1 MDKFNDEE
9 FQKKYLKIKKKLAIN
24 KNSVEF
30 PKVFVLGGQPGAGKS
45 TLTSKIEE
53 SMGKNIIAI
62 NGDDFRSSHPNYDNL
77 IKTYGDDSVLYT
89 QKFSNAVTEKLIEDL
104 GNEKYNLIVEGTL
117 RTTEAP
123 LKTSKLLHS
132 KGYSTNLNIVCVKPE
147 FSYLG
152 TLERYQEMKKNGL
165 IARATPKESHDNVV
179 VSFAENLSKIYSEKE
194 FDNIEIFTRE
204 GKSLYSLKDTPN
216 INPGEIIKK
225 EFDRELTIEEKQKLI
240 ESYKK
245 IKEKLNE
252 NNKNFQE
259 VTKFLRT
266 VNKNYNCLTGN
277 PINIEAHSSAENK
290 WIAKKD
296 IEKYGI
302 KVEEG
307 AKEIIGQITYIENN
321 KLYQKPVSFYNIS
334 DLKITKEIEQKF
346 VPIKEKEK
354 IQEISKL
361 KGQGIGD

>member
-1 MDKFNDEE
+1 MDNFTEKEFEE
-9 FQKKYLKIKKKLAIN
+9 IYNFIKSKLIIDKEVSN
-24 KNSVEF
+24 EQIVY
-30 PKVFVLGGQPGAGKS
+30 VLGGQPGAGKS
-45 TLTSKIEE
+45 TLTSRIEE

-62 NGDDFRSSHPNYDNL
+62 NGDDFR
-77 IKTYGDDSVLYT
+77 
-89 QKFSNAVTEKLIEDL
+89 
-104 GNEKYNLIVEGTL
+104 
-117 RTTEAP
+117 
-123 LKTSKLLHS
+123 
-132 KGYSTNLNIVCVKPE
+132 
-147 FSYLG
+147 
-152 TLERYQEMKKNGL
+152 
-165 IARATPKESHDNVV
+165 
-179 VSFAENLSKIYSEKE
+179 YSEKE

-225 EFDRELTIEEKQKLI
+225 EFDRELTIEEKKKLI

-252 NNKNFQE
+252 NDKNFQE

-277 PINIEAHSSAENK
+277 QINIEAHSSAENK
-290 WIAKKD
+290 WISKK
-296 IEKYGI
+296 ETKKYGI

-307 AKEIIGQITYIENN
+307 AKETIGQITYIENN

-354 IQEISKL
+354 AQEISKS
-361 KGQGIGD
+361 KGQEIGD

>member
-9 FQKKYLKIKKKLAIN
+9 FQRKYLKIKKKLVIN

-45 TLTSKIEE
+45 TLTSRIEE

-152 TLERYQEMKKNGL
+152 TLERYQDMKENGL

-179 VSFAENLSKIYSEKE
+179 ANFAQNLSKIYSEK
-194 FDNIEIFTRE
+194 
-204 GKSLYSLKDTPN
+204 
-216 INPGEIIKK
+216 
-225 EFDRELTIEEKQKLI
+225 
-240 ESYKK
+240 
-245 IKEKLNE
+245 
-252 NNKNFQE
+252 
-259 VTKFLRT
+259 
-266 VNKNYNCLTGN
+266 
-277 PINIEAHSSAENK
+277 
-290 WIAKKD
+290 
-296 IEKYGI
+296 
-302 KVEEG
+302 
-307 AKEIIGQITYIENN
+307 
-321 KLYQKPVSFYNIS
+321 
-334 DLKITKEIEQKF
+334 
-346 VPIKEKEK
+346 
-354 IQEISKL
+354 
-361 KGQGIGD
+361 

>member
-1 MDKFNDEE
+1 MDDFSEKE
-9 FQKKYLKIKKKLAIN
+9 FKEIYDFIKSKLIIDKEKNN
-24 KNSVEF
+24 KPSVY
-30 PKVFVLGGQPGAGKS
+30 VLGGQPGAGKS

-53 SMGKNIIAI
+53 KVNNNVIVI
-62 NGDDFRSSHPNYDNL
+62 NGDDFRPYHPRYNKL
-77 IKTYGDDSVLYT
+77 VEIYGDDSVLYT
-89 QKFSNAVTEKLIEDL
+89 QKFSSTITEKLIQDL

-117 RTTEAP
+117 RTIEVP
-123 LKTSKLLHS
+123 LKTSKLLHD
-132 KGYSTNLNIVCVKPE
+132 KGYSTNLSIVCVKPE

-152 TLERYQEMKKNGL
+152 TLERYQKMKENGF
-165 IARATPKESHDNVV
+165 IARATPKEAHDNVV
-179 VSFAENLSKIYSEKE
+179 TNFGENLSRIYLGKE
-194 FDNIEIFTRE
+194 FDNIEIFTRD

-225 EFDRELTIEEKQKLI
+225 EFDRELTIEEKKKLI

-334 DLKITKEIEQKF
+334 DLKLTKEIEQKF